1 MYTYVLIAAGLFLV
15 VVSFFLSEKL
25 EERREA
31 KEPSQPQG
39 VALWNEKDEE
49 VVSERIEALLSEKS
63 EAVLLDAD
71 NQLSRISNEK
81 IMAVSEFSDQI
92 LEKMEQNHSEVIFL
106 YNMLGEKEEEIKKL
120 LTQPVP
126 IRELP
131 AEQGEAAKPE
141 SDKDLE
147 QEAVAPLAKEPKTWQ
162 EILIAAEQGEASQ
175 GENEAGGEAGSM
187 ANSKANNSRAVSENQ
202 NERILKLHEEGKT
215 VLEISRE
222 LNLGQGEVKLVI
234 DLFQGVSG

>member
-141 SDKDLE
+141 GDKDLG